1 MFCVSFHGF
10 PQQFLVV
17 CVCVCVCVCVHV
29 CVCVYMC
36 VYVCIY
42 SRLEAVS
49 SPDWSAEEQLV
60 TDHLLLNDTSQFFLL
75 QPSDMKVFKRKCQ
88 ELNCEKVVDFIRQ
101 RLQSPEDYIVVVS
114 QTPL

>member
-1 MFCVSFHGF
+1 
-10 PQQFLVV
+10 
-17 CVCVCVCVCVHV
+17 
-29 CVCVYMC
+29 MC

-60 TDHLLLNDTSQFFLL
+60 TDHLLLNDTSQFILL

-88 ELNCEKVVDFIRQ
+88 GLNCEKIVDFIRQ

-114 QTPL
+114 WTLL

>member
-1 MFCVSFHGF
+1 MVFMGF
-10 PQQFLVV
+10 PQQFLVA
-17 CVCVCVCVCVHV
+17 CVCVCVCT
-29 CVCVYMC
+29 CVCMFV
-36 VYVCIY
+36 Y

-60 TDHLLLNDTSQFFLL
+60 TDHLLVNDTSQFFLL

-88 ELNCEKVVDFIRQ
+88 GLNCEKVVDFIRQ

-114 QTPL
+114 RTLL